1 MCIDDD
7 VEHPD
12 LVEAVNKLLDE
23 VQRPVGSLEPRLPDT
38 PAARRAL
45 LGLYDAANRNL

>member
-1 MCIDDD
+1 MCDEDD

-23 VQRPVGSLEPRLPDT
+23 VQRPVGSLEPYLPDT
-38 PAARRAL
+38 PAARRVL
-45 LGLYDAANRNL
+45 LALYDAMNRNL